1 MQFVNSFNAKLFHVA
16 LESLVSTK
24 LTKFYYCI
32 KLINERQLLVKR
44 SHMSHVSR
52 FCGYL
57 CEIEILA
64 KYTFNESPFEFHFFN
79 RFFNIHRNFR
89 IITILFPHFLFS
101 SGWEEDKLYFVDK
114 ISRGDKI

>member
-1 MQFVNSFNAKLFHVA
+1 MQFVNSFNAKLFHVV

-44 SHMSHVSR
+44 SHMSHVSH

-64 KYTFNESPFEFHFFN
+64 STYSTNLRLNFISLIDSLISIAIFES
-79 RFFNIHRNFR
+79 
-89 IITILFPHFLFS
+89 
-101 SGWEEDKLYFVDK
+101 
-114 ISRGDKI
+114 